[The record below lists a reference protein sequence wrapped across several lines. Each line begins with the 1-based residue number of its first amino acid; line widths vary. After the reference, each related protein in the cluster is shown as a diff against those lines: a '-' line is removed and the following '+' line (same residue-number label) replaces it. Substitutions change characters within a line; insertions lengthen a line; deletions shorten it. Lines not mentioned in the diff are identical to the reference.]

1 MMKLKTIGIALA
13 CAALVSTQVHAVVVD
28 LTQISEGEPAP
39 GTTISLETTDGALV
53 ELEVEIVEL
62 EETVIEEVTETT
74 EPAETPQ
81 VTEPADTAIASGETT
96 TTGEPAA
103 SIIPEDKPK
112 KKQIVT
118 AVPVTE
124 DGTASFVVGEEHEG
138 KPLVLVVRSADGRV
152 LERRNIIV
160 SGTSVTLSVTSL
172 ALLGETATSPA
183 PAAFTT
189 GIDPVRVVDT
199 SVSNGASEPNEPMY
213 GFDKKRFEFSVE
225 TEIGRMSRDTFN
237 ALRLQM
243 GITGIGS
250 GITPVTDRFASID
263 RDAAFSSVNVSG
275 RINLGTLPQYE
286 YGAVYAVGSVRYG
299 HSSDEFSGENISASG
314 YNLGILGPEGPS
326 GAFGGGVNLV
336 HGAGNTDLDFLS
348 YNDSY
353 NEFMIQSGLEAEHAC
368 WIFFCTGRLLK
379 FYGFTSEDLTYKG
392 RTNSNTLDFRYDADV
407 QTHRLGVQL
416 GTDIGYRFNDN
427 FSAFVSGDTRIIQNF
442 SSSSA
447 DLYVS
452 GQGRES
458 ASADSSFTDV
468 GVILGAGARFDNG
481 RYFAT
486 AGGRFETWDVGV
498 ARITG
503 ERPLYIDQE
512 SRESYSAYLRVGV
525 RWGTAPEE
533 DFGLDILR
541 NY

>member
-1 MMKLKTIGIALA
+1 MMKLKTIGMALA

-53 ELEVEIVEL
+53 ELEIEIVEL

-81 VTEPADTAIASGETT
+81 VTGPADTAIASGETT

-172 ALLGETATSPA
+172 ALFGETATSPA

-199 SVSNGASEPNEPMY
+199 SVSNGAGEPDEPMY

-237 ALRLQM
+237 ALRLQ
-243 GITGIGS
+243 S
-250 GITPVTDRFASID
+250 GGGATILQERFASID
-263 RDAAFSSVNVSG
+263 RDGTFSSINLSG
-275 RINLGTLPQYE
+275 RLNLGALPQYD
-286 YGAVYAVGSVRYG
+286 YGSVYAIGSVRYG
-299 HSSDEFSGENISASG
+299 HSSDDFYGENISTG
-314 YNLGILGPEGPS
+314 GQDLGILSPFGPTG
-326 GAFGGGVNLV
+326 GLGGGVNV
-336 HGAGNTDLDFLS
+336 SSVGGASDLNFLS

-368 WIFFCTGRLLK
+368 WILFCTGRLLK

-442 SSSSA
+442 SNSSA
-447 DLYVS
+447 TLDLS
-452 GQGRES
+452 GARTDTES

-481 RYFAT
+481 RYFAA

-512 SRESYSAYLRVGV
+512 SRESYSAYLRFGV
-525 RWGTAPEE
+525 RWGAAPEE